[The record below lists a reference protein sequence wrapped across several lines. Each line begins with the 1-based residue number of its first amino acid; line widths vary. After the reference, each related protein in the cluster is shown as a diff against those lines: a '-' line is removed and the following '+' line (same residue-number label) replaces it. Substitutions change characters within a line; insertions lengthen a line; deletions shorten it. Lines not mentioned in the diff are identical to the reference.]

1 MRRALIA
8 ALLTLLLTVTA
19 VTAGA
24 VTTNSGQTRGVVLF
38 VGDSNVTLA
47 AQAIEM
53 ALTLKD
59 DHYVPVLA
67 SRMGARIRSADC
79 LVVST
84 CTTFDY
90 WRYKLASL
98 NNKVNADVIVNNLGI
113 NDTAVPGTATTPGY
127 AFYGRKI
134 DWFMS
139 LVRGKPVF
147 WTTLPCAL
155 EPLDRR
161 LGCKTV
167 DYELYRARERWPNLK
182 ILAWGT
188 RASSHP
194 GYMLRT
200 GSVHYSEAGY
210 ASWAAL
216 VASAL
221 DARLP
226 AP

>member
-1 MRRALIA
+1 MRRALIG
-8 ALLTLLLTVTA
+8 ALLALLLTVTA

-38 VGDSNVTLA
+38 VGDSNVSLA
-47 AQAIEM
+47 AEAIEV
-53 ALTLKD
+53 ALTFKD

-67 SRMGARIRSADC
+67 SRMGAKIRSADC

-113 NDTAVPGTATTPGY
+113 NDTIVPGTLTTPGY

-134 DWFMS
+134 DWFMG

-147 WTTLPCAL
+147 WSTLPCRL
-155 EPLDRR
+155 EPLDRQV
-161 LGCKTV
+161 GCKTV
-167 DYELYRARERWPNLK
+167 EYELYRARARWPNLT
-182 ILAWGT
+182 ILPWGT
-188 RASSHP
+188 VASSHP
-194 GYMLRT
+194 AYMLRA
-200 GSVHYSEAGY
+200 GSVHFSAIGY
-210 ASWAAL
+210 AAWAAL

-221 DARLP
+221 DARFP